1 MDPLPPP
8 ASNVTVSVASAAPA
22 AATGASPRITGAP
35 ASVAPP
41 LDPPHPAARS
51 ITAQTTTTVALP
63 EPDARLVKRLVRA
76 PIANTIPLGDV
87 VPSPCEPD
95 EGYCR
100 SVGSATVKTRCLRW
114 VSLYGSTGP
123 ARCEEVHPAE
133 PGSSYE
139 RLYEFTSSQLVHA
152 WHAERAVP
160 RRPGAREL
168 AGSRSTRANF
178 SSRSK
183 RSRLTDSPQHLYT
196 GDIQKVDGACSLRL
210 SSPF

>member
-1 MDPLPPP
+1 MASVELPALPPQP
-8 ASNVTVSVASAAPA
+8 
-22 AATGASPRITGAP
+22 
-35 ASVAPP
+35 
-41 LDPPHPAARS
+41 ARS
-51 ITAQTTTTVALP
+51 ITAHAPTAVALL
-63 EPDARLVKRLVRA
+63 EPVARLVESLVRA
-76 PIANTIPLGDV
+76 PIANTIPLGDF

-114 VSLYGSTGP
+114 VSLYGSTGL
-123 ARCEEVHPAE
+123 ARCDEVHPAE
-133 PGSSYE
+133 PESSYE
-139 RLYEFTSSQLVHA
+139 RRCEFAPSKLVHA

-183 RSRLTDSPQHLYT
+183 RSRLTDSPQHLYL
-196 GDIQKVDGACSLRL
+196 GDIQKVDGACSWRL

>member
-1 MDPLPPP
+1 M
-8 ASNVTVSVASAAPA
+8 
-22 AATGASPRITGAP
+22 TGVL
-35 ASVAPP
+35 ASVALSPE
-41 LDPPHPAARS
+41 PPHPARS
-51 ITAQTTTTVALP
+51 MTAHTTTAGALP
-63 EPDARLVKRLVRA
+63 EPDARLATSLDCA
-76 PIANTIPLGDV
+76 PIANTIPLGDF

-114 VSLYGSTGP
+114 VSLYGSTGL
-123 ARCEEVHPAE
+123 ARCDEVHPAE
-133 PGSSYE
+133 PESLYE
-139 RLYEFTSSQLVHA
+139 RRCEFAPSKLVHA
-152 WHAERAVP
+152 WHAWHAWRAVP

-210 SSPF
+210 RSPF